1 MLSHSVADVDNSL
14 VMSDIEILPKPGA
27 CPGIC
32 PHFNE
37 GTSCY
42 LSWPYGLIPHL
53 GLVWNL
59 TILNDVLT
67 MHSQN
72 CTLVATLDG
81 CACCPCWAIG
91 KSEKFMKIQQWITHG
106 TPDTTPHI
114 YQGMGNCLKV
124 LRQKDQQIDALK
136 LKGINNTHKLRVLA
150 KSNQDYE

>member
-27 CPGIC
+27 SPGIC

-59 TILNDVLT
+59 MILNDVLT
-67 MHSQN
+67 MHSWN
-72 CTLVATLDG
+72 CTSVATLDG
-81 CACCPCWAIG
+81 CACCPCQVIG

-106 TPDTTPHI
+106 TPDMTPHI
-114 YQGMGNCLKV
+114 CIPWHG
-124 LRQKDQQIDALK
+124 K
-136 LKGINNTHKLRVLA
+136 L
-150 KSNQDYE
+150 S